1 MKHPTDEI
9 IIAYLYKEA
18 AAEDIKA
25 VEKHIAE
32 CRSCA
37 EKIEGIK
44 NTIFDIDQMDDAA
57 VPEFLE
63 NKLADFFEKIA
74 MIDMPGAKIEKND
87 DAEKMNEAA
96 NASESGQVKAANG
109 LKETA
114 KNAYDNI
121 KSGKE
126 SKREPGQ
133 IDHNG
138 GVRSCGDILTPEE
151 LAEYLKIPAN
161 SIYDMLNEIPHLILA
176 GRVRFRKNSIDKWL
190 DSREKNA
197 PTKISAIRDFDDSV
211 KLWRN
216 VI

>member
-18 AAEDIKA
+18 AAEEIKA

-32 CRSCA
+32 CRDCA
-37 EKIEGIK
+37 EKIKGIK

-63 NKLADFFEKIA
+63 NKLADFFDKIA
-74 MIDMPGAKIEKND
+74 NIDGSGTNSAK
-87 DAEKMNEAA
+87 EAA
-96 NASESGQVKAANG
+96 EEFDKKAEM
-109 LKETA
+109 L
-114 KNAYDNI
+114 YDNK
-121 KSGKE
+121 KS
-126 SKREPGQ
+126 SKKAKPDLKQKDNAG
-133 IDHNG
+133 NG
-138 GVRSCGDILTPEE
+138 GGKTISDMMTPEE
-151 LAEYLKIPAN
+151 LAEYLKIPAS
-161 SIYDMLNEIPHLILA
+161 SIYDMLGEVPHLILA

-197 PTKISAIRDFDDSV
+197 PAKISAIRDFDDSV